1 MGPRFGNRRL
11 LFAMA
16 WLVRSALRNA
26 WTIAALFSGETS
38 LTFTPRRQMC
48 EPWLPMYETSATV
61 FFRISRETVMFH
73 CQLSGGLKFSS
84 TAAKPVLVP
93 TPATLLFKPGLMVSR
108 LRKVGSSVSFEFPA
122 HPPLG
127 LTFAVQG
134 GLPERRRTSS
144 ITFERL
150 MKRPNPKRT
159 AVLPSPLTSQARPT
173 RGWKPLLY
181 GCHSERPN
189 PAWPGF
195 TKPLR
200 GAVPS
205 YNRGM

>member
-1 MGPRFGNRRL
+1 MVMGPRFGKMRL
-11 LFAMA
+11 AFATA
-16 WLVRSALRNA
+16 CVCAA
-26 WTIAALFSGETS
+26 TTAALFSGGTS
-38 LTFTPRRQMC
+38 LTCTPRRQMW
-48 EPWLPMYETSATV
+48 EPWLPMYENSATV
-61 FFRISRETVMFH
+61 FLIISRDTVRFH

-84 TAAKPVLVP
+84 TAAKPVLLL
-93 TPATLLFKPGLMVSR
+93 TPASAFFRPGFMVSR
-108 LRKVGSSVSFEFPA
+108 LRKVGSSVSFEFA
-122 HPPLG
+122 SPPQPEP
-127 LTFAVQG
+127 TDAVQG

-200 GAVPS
+200 GAVPL